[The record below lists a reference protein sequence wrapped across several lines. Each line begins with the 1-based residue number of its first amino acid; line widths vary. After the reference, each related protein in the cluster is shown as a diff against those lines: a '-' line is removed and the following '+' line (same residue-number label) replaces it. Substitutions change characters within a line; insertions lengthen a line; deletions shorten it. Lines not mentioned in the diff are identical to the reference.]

1 MLNNGRCDLSSRLF
15 LSITPKDP
23 GQVFFGELIEQL
35 GGILRYTMIA
45 SETRWGHTSHTG
57 SQVPR

>member
-35 GGILRYTMIA
+35 GGSGLLSSVHA
-45 SETRWGHTSHTG
+45 HVNGALQPKAEAPLS
-57 SQVPR
+57 